1 MQRKGYCSP
10 VAKGSI
16 PIKIMNRKAFTLIEL
31 LVVVAIIGIL
41 AAVGVVA
48 YNGYTSA
55 AKVNATKSIHSS
67 VIKYIKSE
75 IMKCELGETTVMDNN
90 LNCGHIISANSIMLA
105 SVKALVDYKN
115 PYKNFQSAVTDGGG
129 HDSDPDAGFIRLVS
143 CCSDFKLMILYCYKK
158 PCTDSGNREISYIEL
173 N

>member
-1 MQRKGYCSP
+1 
-10 VAKGSI
+10 
-16 PIKIMNRKAFTLIEL
+16 
-31 LVVVAIIGIL
+31 
-41 AAVGVVA
+41 
-48 YNGYTSA
+48 
-55 AKVNATKSIHSS
+55 
-67 VIKYIKSE
+67 
-75 IMKCELGETTVMDNN
+75 MKCELGETTVMDNN

>member
-1 MQRKGYCSP
+1 MKQR
-10 VAKGSI
+10 
-16 PIKIMNRKAFTLIEL
+16 AFTLMEL
-31 LVVVAIIGIL
+31 MIVIVIIGIL
-41 AAVGVVA
+41 
-48 YNGYTSA
+48 SA
-55 AKVNATKSIHSS
+55 IGMVMFGGQAEKARVNVTKANLAI
-67 VIKYIKSE
+67 IKKYIKTE
-75 IMKCELGETTVMDNN
+75 LMKCELGETIVMDGN

>member
-1 MQRKGYCSP
+1 MKD
-10 VAKGSI
+10 
-16 PIKIMNRKAFTLIEL
+16 NKAFTLIEL

-75 IMKCELGETTVMDNN
+75 IMKCELGESTVMDNN